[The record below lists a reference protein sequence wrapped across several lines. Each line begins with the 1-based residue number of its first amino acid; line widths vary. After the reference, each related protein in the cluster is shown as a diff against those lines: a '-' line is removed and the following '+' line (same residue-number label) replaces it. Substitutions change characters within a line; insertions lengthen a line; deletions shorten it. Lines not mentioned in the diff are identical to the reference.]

1 MKKVIIYALAS
12 VLLVYCSKPSNST
25 VELSIASSS
34 MGQNT
39 PAGIG
44 VQKIVDTINASGDDS
59 IKAVAFFDT
68 QLGQAASLLQS
79 LQQGSIDIGVAGNA
93 YFSSVVP
100 ELQVLELPYIFQDYD
115 DARQVVDGEI
125 GSNLLEMLDSKG
137 VKGLKFWEIG
147 FRQLSN
153 NKKPVNSVEDVKGL
167 KLRSLPSAI
176 QIKIWESYGALP
188 SPLDSAELYTAL
200 QQGVFDGQEN
210 PISEI
215 VSKKMYEVQ
224 KYVSLTSHVYTPM
237 VLAIS
242 QKTWTNLTDAQ
253 KTIVED
259 AVIQGTIASRNA
271 VDIMEKDGITLLKEK
286 GINVIEEPNKES
298 FKKASQPVYDIFKEN
313 YSGDILE
320 TILNRS

>member
-1 MKKVIIYALAS
+1 MKKVIIYVLTS

-25 VELSIASSS
+25 VELSIVSSS

-44 VQKIVDTINASGDDS
+44 VQKMVDTINASGDES
-59 IKAVAFFDT
+59 IKAVAFFDA
-68 QLGQAASLLQS
+68 QLGQAATLLQS
-79 LQQGSIDIGVAGNA
+79 LQQGSIDIGVAGAA

-125 GSNLLEMLDSKG
+125 GSDLLKLLDSKG

-153 NKKPVNSVEDVKGL
+153 NKKPVSNVADIKGI
-167 KLRSLPSAI
+167 KLRSLPSPI

-188 SPLDSAELYTAL
+188 SALDSAELYTAL

-224 KYVSLTSHVYTPM
+224 KYISLTSHVYTPM

-242 QKTWTNLTDAQ
+242 QKTWNTLTDAQ
-253 KTIVED
+253 KTIVQD

-286 GINVIEEPNKES
+286 GINIIEEPNKES

-313 YSGDILE
+313 YGNDILE